1 MKIPALPALLAT
13 MAFIVGALTGGTVM
27 AAAPEDYSA
36 PASSRPPETVAAAL
50 PGDSVYQL
58 DARFT
63 DQDGRP
69 FSLAQRRGQPMLV
82 GMFYTSCEFVCPLLV
97 EALRNTEAGLTAPE
111 RARLSVLLITID
123 PVRDTVAVLKRT
135 AGQREIDSPRW
146 TLARSDVATTRKLAA
161 ILGLQYR
168 ALPNGDFNHSTDLI
182 LLDAEG
188 RVAARTKQLSGIDP
202 EFLRKVKLSAQ

>member
-27 AAAPEDYSA
+27 AAAPEDHSA
-36 PASSRPPETVAAAL
+36 PASSRPPGTVAAAL

-63 DQDGRP
+63 DQDGGP

>member
-27 AAAPEDYSA
+27 AAAPEDHSA
-36 PASSRPPETVAAAL
+36 PASSRPPGTVAAAL

>member
-1 MKIPALPALLAT
+1 MKIPALPALVAT
-13 MAFIVGALTGGTVM
+13 MAFVVAVLTGGTVM
-27 AAAPEDYSA
+27 AAAPEDHSA
-36 PASSRPPETVAAAL
+36 PASSRPPGTVAAAL

-69 FSLAQRRGQPMLV
+69 FSLVQRRGQPMLV

-123 PVRDTVAVLKRT
+123 PVRDTGAVLKRT
-135 AGQREIDSPRW
+135 AGQRQIDSPRW
-146 TLARSDVATTRKLAA
+146 TLARGDVATTRKLAA
-161 ILGLQYR
+161 VLGLQYR

-202 EFLRKVKLSAQ
+202 EFLSKVKLSAQ